1 LRSRLHLTGSHMLS
15 KIQTFRPRRVSDET
29 KGNLAIVF
37 TAFAVAVASALALW
51 MVH

>member
-1 LRSRLHLTGSHMLS
+1 MSNSE
-15 KIQTFRPRRVSDET
+15 TFKPRRLSDET

-37 TAFAVAVASALALW
+37 TAIAIAVVSTLALW

>member
-1 LRSRLHLTGSHMLS
+1 MSVTHRIRPSRL
-15 KIQTFRPRRVSDET
+15 SDET

-37 TAFAVAVASALALW
+37 TGLAIAVASTLALW

>member
-1 LRSRLHLTGSHMLS
+1 MS
-15 KIQTFRPRRVSDET
+15 KTQTFTPRRLSDET

-37 TAFAVAVASALALW
+37 TAIAIAVASTLALW